1 MELSPFDLNLRHLRA
16 MTMIVAR
23 GSMSAAAEAVGLS
36 QPALTQGLAKL
47 ERQFGEPLFERHVD
61 GMAPTP
67 AGAAIT
73 QRVEAAFD
81 YLGATLRP
89 RGRGFARPEQLMT
102 ATQLHGFLALA
113 GATGF
118 AGAAAATG
126 VSQPALHRAV
136 RDLEQLC
143 GVALVERRGR
153 GVGLT
158 AAGHKLARGARLAE
172 REIAAAIAETSA
184 QHETGNGRI
193 VIGAMPLSR
202 ARLLPRAIA
211 RLSTQAPRVRI
222 EVVEGSWRELVDPLR
237 DGILDIMIGA
247 LRDEA
252 PADLLQEALIT
263 DPLAVVGRADHPL
276 IGTEPSVAALTR
288 YPWIVGQGG
297 APLRQQWERLFASGP
312 LPDAPIECGSVM
324 VIREVLRD
332 TDFLALLSLDQIAL
346 EIANGI
352 LAPVASLPGTH
363 RVIGITRRAGWRPA
377 PAQQLFLDLVHAV
390 AIESRLPE
398 N

>member
-1 MELSPFDLNLRHLRA
+1 MGISPFDLNLRHLRA

-23 GSMSAAAEAVGLS
+23 GSMGAAAEAVGLS

-47 ERQFGEPLFERHVD
+47 ERQFGEPLFERQAD
-61 GMAPTP
+61 GMVPTP
-67 AGAAIT
+67 AGAAVAA
-73 QRVEAAFD
+73 RVEAAFQQ
-81 YLGATLRP
+81 LAAALRP

-102 ATQLHGFLALA
+102 ATQLHAFLALA
-113 GATGF
+113 GSTGF
-118 AGAAAATG
+118 AGAALATG
-126 VSQPALHRAV
+126 ASQPALHRAV

-143 GVALVERRGR
+143 GTALVERRGR

-158 AAGHKLARGARLAE
+158 AAGHRLARGARLAE
-172 REIAAAIAETSA
+172 REIAAAIAEVTRA
-184 QHETGNGRI
+184 PEGANGRI

-202 ARLLPRAIA
+202 ARLLPRTIA
-211 RLSTQAPRVRI
+211 RFATQAPRAQI

-237 DGILDIMIGA
+237 DGVLDIMIGA
-247 LRDEA
+247 LREEA
-252 PADLLQEALIT
+252 PADLVQEPLIT
-263 DPLAVVGRADHPL
+263 DPLAVIGRADHPL
-276 IGTEPSVAALTR
+276 VGAGAEVAALAR
-288 YPWIVGQGG
+288 YPWIVGQRG
-297 APLRQQWERLFASGP
+297 APLRQQWERLFAGGP

-352 LAPVASLPGTH
+352 LVPVASLPGTQ
-363 RVIGITRRAGWRPA
+363 RTIGLTRRAGWRPA
-377 PAQQLFLDLVHAV
+377 PAQQLFLDLLASV
-390 AIESRLPE
+390 ALESRLPE